1 MGRLQRQN
9 ACRNRR
15 QFGAIRTEPGNLR
28 LRRTAW
34 WGWEDSNFQPND
46 YQSLALSSRHRWPAP
61 AWHGRRSPHRLAG
74 GMVPTA
80 PDARPSCAIIARA
93 LNSISVGGG
102 LRARKRNFCR
112 QRLSAETVSL
122 KFNRLF
128 AESLVRANRDT
139 SGTASQELII
149 AWLEVGVLP
158 APPHSRIANGDFPV
172 QCE

>member
-1 MGRLQRQN
+1 LRPWASPLSMPRPNYFCCCVASPPPCRFLRRSLRLV
-9 ACRNRR
+9 RR
-15 QFGAIRTEPGNLR
+15 FLRRLVPPRCQTGNLS

-93 LNSISVGGG
+93 LNSISIGGG

-128 AESLVRANRDT
+128 AETKPRTRK
-139 SGTASQELII
+139 
-149 AWLEVGVLP
+149 P
-158 APPHSRIANGDFPV
+158 RRFRHR
-172 QCE
+172 